1 MRDRV
6 RAAIARLSPAH
17 QAVLLGMLNGLD
29 YRTLAAQLQ
38 LPIQTVRTRY
48 HHGKRALRKL
58 LGDDARALL

>member
-1 MRDRV
+1 
-6 RAAIARLSPAH
+6 
-17 QAVLLGMLNGLD
+17 MLNGLD